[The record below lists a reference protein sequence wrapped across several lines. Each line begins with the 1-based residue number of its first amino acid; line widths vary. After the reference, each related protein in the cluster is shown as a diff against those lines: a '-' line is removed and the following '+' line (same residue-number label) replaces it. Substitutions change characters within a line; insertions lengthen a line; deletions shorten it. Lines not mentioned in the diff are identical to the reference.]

1 MSCVAHEVK
10 ELVTGL
16 EKRVAALE
24 EQLLA
29 ERSKSAE
36 LEKKM
41 SGICEHDD
49 MHSNAIAAL
58 ILEDMR
64 SKKGM
69 KKIAEGC
76 NMMVDRMKEMDAVIN
91 KTIKKV
97 FTVDKMN
104 DYIINVLTSNCDDA
118 TPRAK
123 EPPQDTDSAPK
134 KEKKKSDPAI
144 EQFLHSLTSAEKEK
158 DTPCCVHGTKK
169 EGHKGTVAFVFA
181 PTIESDDE
189 SD

>member
-1 MSCVAHEVK
+1 MSCAAHEVK
-10 ELVTGL
+10 ELVSAL

-41 SGICEHDD
+41 SRICEHDD

-76 NMMVDRMKEMDAVIN
+76 NMMVDRMAEMDAVME
-91 KTIKKV
+91 KV
-97 FTVDKMN
+97 VDKVHAVDKIN
-104 DYIINVLTSNCDDA
+104 DCILDVLTSKRKDA

-134 KEKKKSDPAI
+134 KEKKKTDPVI
-144 EQFLHSLTSAEKEK
+144 EQFLRSSTSAEKEK
-158 DTPCCVHGTKK
+158 DVPCCAHGAKK
-169 EGHKGTVAFVFA
+169 EGHKGTIAFVFA